1 MDTATSEA
9 MAIFYKMKG
18 EYDRKLR
25 KIKKAVLDKDNLT
38 LEEKRDLFKAQRP
51 KCLVCKRPVGM
62 IFQSENSR
70 LVGMCGDTTNP
81 CKFNITITKGN
92 IVYLPNYVAKLR
104 KEHKHFITKI
114 MEIKYNLLFKFS
126 TEDESVSEFERE
138 KNDYEKNAVL
148 FDNYKTQLLEITEL
162 LSKQDR
168 IALTDLQ
175 IFEFIKEMK
184 ELIQR
189 EYLPESSALVMPL
202 KSCCQVMVLYV
213 KIKLKYRYQ
222 AIEGWTYWR
231 VDFDSEA
238 LYDWR
243 FRKSCRDDFKVESL
257 VLKVEKSSN
266 NFVCII

>member
-81 CKFNITITKGN
+81 CKFNITITKGK

-184 ELIQR
+184 ELIQEGISTQNPQLLRDAVEIYVARVMDVIR
-189 EYLPESSALVMPL
+189 ENQS
-202 KSCCQVMVLYV
+202 
-213 KIKLKYRYQ
+213 LKYNYQ
-222 AIEGWTYWR
+222 AIE
-231 VDFDSEA
+231 VDGHTGESILIQKPYTIGDLE
-238 LYDWR
+238 
-243 FRKSCRDDFKVESL
+243 KVVGDDFKVESL
-257 VLKVEKSSN
+257 VLKK
-266 NFVCII
+266 

>member
-92 IVYLPNYVAKLR
+92 IVYLPNYVTKLR
-104 KEHKHFITKI
+104 KEHKHFINKI

-138 KNDYEKNAVL
+138 KGDYEKNAVL

-184 ELIQR
+184 ELIQEGISTQNPQLLRDAVEIYVARVMDVIR
-189 EYLPESSALVMPL
+189 ENQS
-202 KSCCQVMVLYV
+202 
-213 KIKLKYRYQ
+213 LKYNYQ
-222 AIEGWTYWR
+222 AIE
-231 VDFDSEA
+231 VDGHTGESVLIQKPYTIRDLE
-238 LYDWR
+238 
-243 FRKSCRDDFKVESL
+243 KVVGDDFKVESL
-257 VLKVEKSSN
+257 VLKK
-266 NFVCII
+266 